1 MRCPLCGGKF
11 KEEIISY
18 EVHFKEELYSFVD
31 VPALVCESCGDIS
44 FSSAVAKEM
53 DRIIKG
59 KGKPEKYQKV
69 PVFSLRNLSPQ
80 QVI

>member
-1 MRCPLCGGKF
+1 MRCSLCGGEL
-11 KEEIISY
+11 KEKIISY
-18 EVHFKEELYSFVD
+18 EVHFKEKLYGFED

-69 PVFSLRNLSPQ
+69 PVFSLRNLCPQ
-80 QVI
+80 QVT